1 MRRKFILSAVSALM
15 ISAFT
20 FAQEGN
26 NSVKFN
32 LGTSFSKPGDELAT
46 VAMDGKNMQLSVSA
60 EAARFLSYK
69 KDSKLGFRI
78 AAVVGYD
85 NTHILSKDAI
95 TQIKTSIPSIKGR
108 IYPLCFKGSAFDFA
122 GLVTKEKDLE
132 LVFWIFLCI

>member
-1 MRRKFILSAVSALM
+1 MRRKFILSAVSAFM

-60 EAARFLSYK
+60 EAARFMSYK
-69 KDSKLGFRI
+69 KVFDFIGIRYITECK
-78 AAVVGYD
+78 Y
-85 NTHILSKDAI
+85 LSAI
-95 TQIKTSIPSIKGR
+95 D
-108 IYPLCFKGSAFDFA
+108 AFDWRFHR
-122 GLVTKEKDLE
+122 
-132 LVFWIFLCI
+132 F

>member
-1 MRRKFILSAVSALM
+1 MRRKFILSAVSAFM

-60 EAARFLSYK
+60 
-69 KDSKLGFRI
+69 
-78 AAVVGYD
+78 
-85 NTHILSKDAI
+85 
-95 TQIKTSIPSIKGR
+95 
-108 IYPLCFKGSAFDFA
+108 
-122 GLVTKEKDLE
+122 
-132 LVFWIFLCI
+132 

>member
-46 VAMDGKNMQLSVSA
+46 VAMDGKTM
-60 EAARFLSYK
+60 
-69 KDSKLGFRI
+69 
-78 AAVVGYD
+78 
-85 NTHILSKDAI
+85 
-95 TQIKTSIPSIKGR
+95 
-108 IYPLCFKGSAFDFA
+108 
-122 GLVTKEKDLE
+122 
-132 LVFWIFLCI
+132 